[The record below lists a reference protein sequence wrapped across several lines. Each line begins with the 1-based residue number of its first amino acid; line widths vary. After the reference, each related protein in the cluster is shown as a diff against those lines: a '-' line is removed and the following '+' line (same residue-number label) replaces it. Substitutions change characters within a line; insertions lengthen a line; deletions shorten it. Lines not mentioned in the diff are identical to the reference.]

1 MTNLNSWHSK
11 HPRTSWKQKFWTL
24 LAVVSNR
31 HSIFD
36 EFFASN
42 MRNFRVLKSC
52 FYSKANGEHTDIF
65 LCRLVHP
72 SEKKWNQWPMRY
84 NFFRFSLGF
93 EGRASLELEFWT
105 KSQSLGL
112 LCWCR
117 GFFSLAHPTLQELEV
132 KLFIYLTK
140 NLQQLF
146 IGEIKKFR
154 F

>member
-36 EFFASN
+36 EFLASN

-93 EGRASLELEFWT
+93 EGRASLELELWT
-105 KSQSLGL
+105 QRSWRVKAWIVNPGTEVFSPQSP
-112 LCWCR
+112 R
-117 GFFSLAHPTLQELEV
+117 RYT
-132 KLFIYLTK
+132 
-140 NLQQLF
+140 N
-146 IGEIKKFR
+146 
-154 F
+154 